1 MDSAL
6 PRLSW
11 QNATAY
17 PPFPP
22 PSLNAFRTA
31 ASRAAP
37 DCAPALWFKQMT
49 GRQWDCDSH
58 SYELEKK
65 RWRRLP
71 YARDSEYVRKER
83 ERLAKRDQARLPVL
97 QEKREQQR
105 AQQLATD
112 AEDEELGRTE
122 HIFYKLL
129 ERARLIWFYC
139 EDPRYFDRPRVPSFL
154 AALLS
159 LEEPL
164 GPPQAQLR
172 KARRRA
178 QPLDLD
184 ETLAEPSRL
193 WRPTQTEL
201 RDAKLRLYGDLI
213 ESAGFLGAA
222 HATSPISPNLA
233 CNLPNLAGMQSPL
246 SPRMLACMQSHMQS
260 HLSPRLLACMQS
272 HRAVE
277 KRSP

>member
-1 MDSAL
+1 M
-6 PRLSW
+6 
-11 QNATAY
+11 
-17 PPFPP
+17 
-22 PSLNAFRTA
+22 
-31 ASRAAP
+31 
-37 DCAPALWFKQMT
+37 
-49 GRQWDCDSH
+49 
-58 SYELEKK
+58 
-65 RWRRLP
+65 
-71 YARDSEYVRKER
+71 ER

-112 AEDEELGRTE
+112 AEDEELGRTG

-154 AALLS
+154 AAPLS